1 MSSFICQ
8 ECNKPIVDTPQG
20 YVTECEHWPLPLPA
34 WKREDAPR
42 AAEAGE
48 DKELAAGVLRLTGT
62 IRYLVGIA
70 ERGEGRSIRHDETVE
85 SFVLHYVQRLE
96 QGRPAIIAECAR
108 ELTSYGERAAASIV
122 RALAPG
128 GQNAA
133 TQVISGDQG
142 ACQQDGPRQVPPAVA
157 APDELRKAYFEGY
170 EDALKDRSAPAE
182 VAEGAGE
189 LAQRLLA
196 EADTWKGNSPIEQL
210 LREAAAALRA
220 APSLSREEW
229 GMVLNAIAALYC
241 GPTTS
246 PSVEALRSKVREAAK
261 SHP

>member
-1 MSSFICQ
+1 
-8 ECNKPIVDTPQG
+8 
-20 YVTECEHWPLPLPA
+20 
-34 WKREDAPR
+34 
-42 AAEAGE
+42 
-48 DKELAAGVLRLTGT
+48 
-62 IRYLVGIA
+62 
-70 ERGEGRSIRHDETVE
+70 
-85 SFVLHYVQRLE
+85 
-96 QGRPAIIAECAR
+96 
-108 ELTSYGERAAASIV
+108 
-122 RALAPG
+122 
-128 GQNAA
+128 
-133 TQVISGDQG
+133 
-142 ACQQDGPRQVPPAVA
+142 VA

-229 GMVLNAIAALYC
+229 GMVLNAIDALYC